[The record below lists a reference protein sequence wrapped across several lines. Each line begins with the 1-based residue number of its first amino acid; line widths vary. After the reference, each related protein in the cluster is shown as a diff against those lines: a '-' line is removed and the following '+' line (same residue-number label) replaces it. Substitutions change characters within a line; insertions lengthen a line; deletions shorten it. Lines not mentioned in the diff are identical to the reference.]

1 MDDHGREATEGR
13 LSRAA
18 AQQHSA
24 AASDQGAKGA
34 PLSDCIF
41 CRIAAGEI
49 PADVVAQDDDFV
61 AFRDVRPLAPVHLLV
76 IPRAHVASLDEAEA
90 LSPEVSGRA
99 LAFIAATAR
108 AAGVAETGYRV
119 VTNAGPHAGQ
129 EVMHLHWHI
138 IGGTRL
144 GGMV

>member
-1 MDDHGREATEGR
+1 M
-13 LSRAA
+13 
-18 AQQHSA
+18 
-24 AASDQGAKGA
+24 
-34 PLSDCIF
+34 SDCIF

-61 AFRDVRPLAPVHLLV
+61 AFRDVRPLAPVHVLV

-90 LSPEVSGRA
+90 LERTPRPGRS
-99 LAFIAATAR
+99 LFIAATAR
-108 AAGVAETGYRV
+108 SAGVAATGYRV
-119 VTNAGPHAGQ
+119 ITNTGPHAGQ
-129 EVMHLHWHI
+129 EVMHLHWHV